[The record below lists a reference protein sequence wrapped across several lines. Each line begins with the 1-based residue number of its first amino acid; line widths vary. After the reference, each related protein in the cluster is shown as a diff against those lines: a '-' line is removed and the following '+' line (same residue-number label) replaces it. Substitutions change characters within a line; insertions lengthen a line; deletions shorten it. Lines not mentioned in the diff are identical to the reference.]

1 MDAQRPQIRP
11 VRAGDA
17 GSIGSFYTGLTPE
30 SRRTRFLGACRSI
43 SDLQAQRFARAD
55 ERGASG
61 WLALD
66 AQGTVV
72 GHLCLEPLDPLDP
85 LGEGVEEIAVAV
97 AEDWRS
103 RGLGRALLDAAIA
116 SARHRGV
123 RAFEATMLTGNH
135 PIHALLEHAGL
146 PWTCRALEPGIETIR
161 IDLRR
166 EAVQGAA

>member
-1 MDAQRPQIRP
+1 MDAERPRIRP

-17 GSIGSFYTGLTPE
+17 GAIAGFYARLTPE

-43 SDLQAQRFARAD
+43 SDLQAQRFARAA
-55 ERGASG
+55 EHGASG

-66 AQGTVV
+66 PEGTVV
-72 GHLCLEPLDPLDP
+72 GHLCLEPLEAR
-85 LGEGVEEIAVAV
+85 GERVEEVAVAV

-103 RGLGRALLDAAIA
+103 HGLGRTLLDAAIA
-116 SARHRGV
+116 SARQRGV
-123 RAFEATMLTGNH
+123 SALEATMLTGNH

-146 PWTCRALEPGIETIR
+146 PWTCRALEPGSETIR

-166 EAVQGAA
+166 EAILGAA